1 MSEEELNLFLDAYYS
16 IEEIKDEDEL
26 FNQGLIAP
34 LIFIIMKY
42 SSQFIM
48 MTFIGIII
56 GVFAYEAWAEKAPT
70 ACAILCMFSFFFIWG
85 ASMAPD
91 SEKYSDE
98 YKKRKGLQPL
108 CFLLIYSAHN
118 FY

>member
-1 MSEEELNLFLDAYYS
+1 MKMNCLT
-16 IEEIKDEDEL
+16 K
-26 FNQGLIAP
+26 GLVAP
-34 LIFIIMKY
+34 LILIIMKY
-42 SSQFIM
+42 SFQFIM

-91 SEKYSDE
+91 NEKYSDE
-98 YKKRKGLQPL
+98 YKKRKGL
-108 CFLLIYSAHN
+108 
-118 FY
+118 